1 MDINIYQRIVEVEL
15 TNAFE
20 AVKRAR
26 VRLNN
31 FRKQYDRLYK
41 TVRLRQKELDSV
53 RDFLRECN
61 MLDYYEN
68 FVKDHRRGRDR
79 SGVPAHHQAQGSGS
93 VDDLPY

>member
-31 FRKQYDRLYK
+31 FRKQYDRLYM
-41 TVRLRQKELDSV
+41 TVRLREKELDSF

-68 FVKDHRRGRDR
+68 FVKDHRRDGDR
-79 SGVPAHHQAQGSGS
+79 FGVPAHNQAQGPEP